1 MYYYIKKSIIF
12 AKISDCEFAQFAT
25 RVRPLESS
33 IIVGNL
39 RGNCRS
45 ASASRLLPSNFSA
58 TDPARIS
65 PFGDEVARFSAARQ
79 SAYLGTNAFTS
90 PGSFGCACAALRNIC
105 FDFAP
110 CPRLAPP
117 QKKYRH
123 CRYPLHSTVMK
134 SPVIRI
140 TVTQTDVSV
149 DQDGSPV
156 MKSPVIRITVTPCLS
171 PYPDHHAPFRS
182 HR

>member
-33 IIVGNL
+33 IILGNL

-65 PFGDEVARFSAARQ
+65 PFGDEVAPFSAARQ

-90 PGSFGCACAALRNIC
+90 PGSFGCGCAALSEWRGQARC
-105 FDFAP
+105 FQRAASARPFSTTRFSALHFSAFDFF
-110 CPRLAPP
+110 
-117 QKKYRH
+117 
-123 CRYPLHSTVMK
+123 
-134 SPVIRI
+134 
-140 TVTQTDVSV
+140 VSF
-149 DQDGSPV
+149 SFF
-156 MKSPVIRITVTPCLS
+156 RLS
-171 PYPDHHAPFRS
+171 PKNHTSVFSVSRKEEKKTKKHERMRRPCSYFLRLRS
-182 HR
+182 